1 LKQPAAALKQPAAA
15 GLQKATHLS
24 RQQQRTKNRP
34 CLFTKCKVPFYTFS
48 MEHKYQKWF
57 GEERAKQALR
67 AFAEKGWSTFYME
80 EAQKA
85 KTLLFENCLPQGVSV
100 GLGGSE
106 TLAALEVLPVL
117 RSGKY
122 RLYDRY
128 NCPDH
133 FEMCRD
139 SLMADYF
146 LTGAN
151 ALTMNGE
158 MVNIDCSGSRVAA
171 MAYGPRHIIVVA
183 GVNKLCNT
191 LDEAVARVHRI
202 APMNCKRNN
211 HKTPCVET
219 ASCADCNM
227 PSRMC
232 NHLLITFNAKKFS
245 GRYTLILI
253 NEELG
258 F

>member
-1 LKQPAAALKQPAAA
+1 MVKMPENKF
-15 GLQKATHLS
+15 
-24 RQQQRTKNRP
+24 R
-34 CLFTKCKVPFYTFS
+34 
-48 MEHKYQKWF
+48 KWF
-57 GEERAKQALR
+57 GEKRGRLALE
-67 AFAEKGWSTFYME
+67 AFKDKGWVTWYAETLE
-80 EAQKA
+80 EA
-85 KTLLFENCLPQGVSV
+85 KTILFGTCLPKNVSV

-106 TLAALEVLPVL
+106 TLAALEILPVL
-117 RSGKY
+117 RNGEYK
-122 RLYDRY
+122 LYDRY
-128 NCPDH
+128 NCADH
-133 FEMCRD
+133 FEVCRE

-183 GVNKLCNT
+183 GVNKLVES
-191 LDEAVARVHRI
+191 LDEAAARARAI

-211 HKTPCVET
+211 HKTPCTET
-219 ASCADCNM
+219 GECADCNI
-227 PSRMC
+227 PGRMC
-232 NHLLITFNAKKFS
+232 NHLLVTFNAKKFPE
-245 GRYTLILI
+245 RFTLLLI

>member
-1 LKQPAAALKQPAAA
+1 MENEYRKWLGEKRGKLAVAA
-15 GLQKATHLS
+15 
-24 RQQQRTKNRP
+24 
-34 CLFTKCKVPFYTFS
+34 FS
-48 MEHKYQKWF
+48 D
-57 GEERAKQALR
+57 
-67 AFAEKGWSTFYME
+67 KGWTAHYAE
-80 EAQKA
+80 NRDEAKA
-85 KTLLFENCLPQGVSV
+85 LLFGTCLPKGVSV

-106 TLAALEVLPVL
+106 TLSALEALPVL
-117 RSGKY
+117 RNGEYK
-122 RLYDRY
+122 LFDRY

-151 ALTMNGE
+151 ALTMQGE

-171 MAYGPRHIIVVA
+171 MAYGPHHIIVVA
-183 GVNKLCNT
+183 GVNKLVDS
-191 LDEAVARVHRI
+191 LDEAVSRVWSV
-202 APMNCKRNN
+202 APMNCRRNN

-219 ASCADCNM
+219 GVCADCNI
-227 PSRMC
+227 PGRMC
-232 NHLLITFNAKKFS
+232 NQLLITYNAQKFA
-245 GRYTLILI
+245 GKYHLILI

>member
-1 LKQPAAALKQPAAA
+1 
-15 GLQKATHLS
+15 
-24 RQQQRTKNRP
+24 
-34 CLFTKCKVPFYTFS
+34 
-48 MEHKYQKWF
+48 MENKFRKWF
-57 GEERAKQALR
+57 GEKRAHLALE
-67 AFAEKGWSTFYME
+67 AFKDKGWVTFYAE
-80 EAQKA
+80 TLADA
-85 KTLLFENCLPQGVSV
+85 KTTLFDTCLPKNVSV

-106 TLAALEVLPVL
+106 TLSAMEILPVL
-117 RSGKY
+117 RNGEYK
-122 RLYDRY
+122 LYDRY

-158 MVNIDCSGSRVAA
+158 MVNLDCSGSRVAA

-183 GVNKLCNT
+183 GVNKLVKN
-191 LDEAVARVHRI
+191 LDEAISRVRAI
-202 APMNCKRNN
+202 APMNSKRNG
-211 HKTPCVET
+211 HKTPCVE
-219 ASCADCNM
+219 SGICADCNQ
-227 PSRMC
+227 PQRMC
-232 NHLLITFNAKKFS
+232 NHLLITYNAQKFS
-245 GRYTLILI
+245 GKFTLILV